1 MEERIERLK
10 FVAQEGSIDDF
21 YMLIGEDVKL
31 LEHFEEL
38 PFVDTP
44 LHIAASAGHI
54 PFALE
59 IMRLKTSFARKLNR
73 NGKSP
78 IHLALEN
85 GKTELVCWLL
95 HIDRDLVR
103 VKGREGITPLHY
115 VAKTNDH
122 VDLLAKFLL
131 LCPSSIEDVTF

>member
-31 LEHFEEL
+31 LEHIEEL

-59 IMRLKTSFARKLNR
+59 IMRLKPSFARKPNR

-122 VDLLAKFLL
+122 VDPLAKFLL
-131 LCPSSIEDVTF
+131 LCPSCIEM